1 MKTMMTVLIMVLIVV
16 VWGVGSSWAGEYVI
30 NEFAVDLSNSNI
42 QYPVVSDGTIVW
54 NVSQAGSYEIYGY
67 DVSTQTTSLIHS
79 RTTRL
84 EDPSFGGDI
93 IAWRDYRNDNADVYG
108 YNLATRSEMPIAT
121 GYGTQYTP
129 GVSEDGATVAYYSNG
144 EMYAYNIQNED
155 NVLISTSGVD
165 HPPSASGDI
174 VVWTDSRNGNKDI
187 YAYNLTTQEESA
199 ITTDPGDQAYARIG
213 GNYIVWG
220 DDNSIMGYDLTANEE
235 FFIASAY
242 NGDIYG
248 QPDISGDIVVFNRDG
263 DIYGY
268 SLLAKEEFAIC
279 TDAALQRNPRISGSI
294 VVWNDFRTGTQSV
307 YGAEIVPEPLSLSLL
322 LTGIG
327 ILFSRTKDR

>member
-1 MKTMMTVLIMVLIVV
+1 MLKRTLALGVICLAFLNVMAKGYEVAEEFLVV
-16 VWGVGSSWAGEYVI
+16 TDSSLAY
-30 NEFAVDLSNSNI
+30 A
-42 QYPVVSDGTIVW
+42 VVSDNTVAYVVAQTGFY
-54 NVSQAGSYEIYGY
+54 GIYGY
-67 DVSTQTTSLIHS
+67 DVATRATSLIHS

-84 EDPSFGGDI
+84 EDISFGGDI

-108 YNLATRSEMPIAT
+108 YDLNTQSEIPIAA

-129 GVSEDGATVAYYSNG
+129 GVSEDGTIVAYYSNG